1 MKKNYIL
8 ILFLAMTWLAGNAQ
22 LRYYNEVFT
31 SWQFSKDSVYA
42 SNYEVLTGS
51 PVLVQLKCDI
61 YQPPS
66 SDTVSK
72 RPLIVLL
79 HTGSFLPKYLNTTPT
94 GYKDDSATIEMAR
107 GFAKRGYVVCVPAYR
122 QGWNPAATTQEARAA
137 SIMQAVYRAE
147 QDAKAAVRYMKKNA
161 ALYKVDANKV
171 VMGGQGTGGYIT
183 LTYLYVTRN
192 AETRYAKFIGSNNQ
206 PYIDTAMLGD
216 IDNLLTGTIS
226 QPNNPGYS
234 SAINMGFNL
243 GGAIGDTTWMEAS
256 DLPVIGMHSWSDPF
270 APDTSGIVMVPGNGP
285 VIPVDGSRNICR
297 RAEMLG
303 LQPWDKCSFPGDA
316 YTTASKKNNMN
327 ISGYY
332 RFKIAY
338 PGPYVY
344 QAAPWEW
351 WDSATTVGVAYLTY
365 KAIGAPDTTAMRKAK
380 ECHAN
385 GLATNQYMSKAK
397 AIAYIDTIQNY
408 ITPRIMIALQLKG
421 YQQFCPE
428 GAKGFNSPS
437 LPIGF
442 EVFPNPAQNHFT
454 IKSENAITGIS
465 IIDFS
470 GKEIMKQSTDG
481 VKKISINR
489 DALVNGIYL
498 LRVQTTAGE
507 KVQRLILN

>member
-1 MKKNYIL
+1 MRKNYVL
-8 ILFLAMTWLAGNAQ
+8 IFLLTFTWLASNSQ

-42 SNYEVLTGS
+42 SNYEVLTGT
-51 PVLVQLKCDI
+51 PVMKQLKCDI
-61 YQPPS
+61 YQPPA
-66 SDTVSK
+66 SDTATM
-72 RPLIVLL
+72 RPLIMLL

-94 GYKDDSATIEMAR
+94 GYKDDSATIEIAR
-107 GFAKRGYVVCVPAYR
+107 GFAKRGYVVCVPGYR
-122 QGWNPAATTQEARAA
+122 QGWNPAASTQEARAA

-161 ALYKVDANKV
+161 TLYKIDPNKV

-192 AETRYAKFIGSNNQ
+192 EETRYSKFIGSNNQ
-206 PYIDTAMLGD
+206 PYIDTAALGD
-216 IDNLLTGTIS
+216 IDNLLSGTMS
-226 QPNNPGYS
+226 VPNNPGFS
-234 SAINMGFNL
+234 SSINMGFNL
-243 GGAIGDTTWMEAS
+243 GGAIGDSSWIEAT

-270 APDTSGIVMVPGNGP
+270 APDTSGIVQVPGNGP

-297 RAEMLG
+297 RAQMLG

-316 YTTASKKNNMN
+316 YTTAAKKNNMG

-332 RFKIAY
+332 RFYIDY
-338 PGPYVY
+338 PAPYVY

-365 KAIGAPDTTAMRKAK
+365 KAIGSPDTTAMRKAK

-408 ITPRIMIALQLKG
+408 ITPRIMIALHLKG

-428 GAKGFNSPS
+428 GAKGINYAAVT
-437 LPIGF
+437 GGMT
-442 EVFPNPAQNHFT
+442 VYPNPARSSFT
-454 IKSENAITGIS
+454 IKSDDAISGVHIY
-465 IIDFS
+465 DFS
-470 GKEIMKQSTDG
+470 GREIGTQDG
-481 VKKISINR
+481 AGAREININS
-489 DALVNGIYL
+489 ANMPQGIYL
-498 LRVQTTAGE
+498 VKVQTSRGE
-507 KVQRLILN
+507 KVQRLVIN